1 VHHNKNGAPMSQMG
15 QSRRIDPAPAIAACP
30 LRLQ

>member
-1 VHHNKNGAPMSQMG
+1 MSQMG